1 MKRRAFL
8 GNFGKLSAAAGAVTL
23 AGTIT
28 ANSTKPADGMATR
41 SPEYTGLSTRL
52 KKLELSQ
59 KRMLKV
65 ALFLLALTLGLD
77 LSLLL

>member
-28 ANSTKPADGMATR
+28 ANSTKPADGVATR
-41 SPEYTGLSTRL
+41 SPEYAGLSTRL